1 MKDLQHCISLR
12 KSSSPAKALKFALT
26 QQVILIIFAGMILDG
41 GRIAEICLFGFIA
54 FWMTALLLVFRR
66 KTLLT
71 KFDIA
76 FMQGGSLPLCLLSY
90 LICMM
95 IWRFR
100 NVW

>member
-1 MKDLQHCISLR
+1 
-12 KSSSPAKALKFALT
+12 
-26 QQVILIIFAGMILDG
+26 
-41 GRIAEICLFGFIA
+41 
-54 FWMTALLLVFRR
+54 MTVLLLVFRR